1 MSMLTPDEG
10 IQLVLAYMVTM
21 DTRYDWLVLGM
32 LARVSC
38 WKAFLNLRINRV
50 EVIESHF
57 KKITS
62 KDIFHVLVIEK

>member
-1 MSMLTPDEG
+1 MLTPDEG
-10 IQLVLAYMVTM
+10 IQLVLAYMVTV

-32 LARVSC
+32 LASVSY

-50 EVIESHF
+50 EGIESHF